1 MHLILMEFNQ
11 KLKTIMRGDES
22 YSQDSCSTGPRKR
35 TKYAKISL
43 KAKLVFYEK
52 VLHQS
57 GNLKEVND
65 ILHRSPK
72 N

>member
-1 MHLILMEFNQ
+1 
-11 KLKTIMRGDES
+11 MRGDES
-22 YSQDSCSTGPRKR
+22 YSQESGSSGGRKR

-57 GNLKEVND
+57 GNLREVSNM
-65 ILHRSPK
+65 LHRLQKS
-72 N
+72 